1 VSARSGPIIA
11 RTASIAASSAWVT
24 VDSPI
29 TCFESPSAAPT
40 ATVDGTSVSTAKNAI
55 SAACPVVRCSRDDR
69 QTSTTSRRGG
79 SPPALRAMGTRMSV
93 TARVWIIP
101 PVAFRVHAGA

>member
-1 VSARSGPIIA
+1 
-11 RTASIAASSAWVT
+11 
-24 VDSPI
+24 
-29 TCFESPSAAPT
+29 
-40 ATVDGTSVSTAKNAI
+40 
-55 SAACPVVRCSRDDR
+55 VVRCSRDDR